1 MINMPPPKRT
11 ETPGFARD
19 LNLMKNELSKALIAI
34 KESLSI
40 ATGHPPGSKK
50 LSTKETLQR
59 LERFDFP
66 ESRDELKKLSDGQ
79 LVSLVQQAIKARE
92 SANNDSQRD
101 IAPQLPP
108 PEGGAIP
115 QSGPSPSIS
124 PTPAALPVPSALA
137 PESPEQSVLAV
148 GANPGQ

>member
-1 MINMPPPKRT
+1 MINMPPPKRN

-19 LNLMKNELSKALIAI
+19 LNLMKGELSKALVAI
-34 KESLSI
+34 KKSLSI

-59 LERFDFP
+59 LDRFEFP
-66 ESRDELKKLSDGQ
+66 ESREELKQLSDGE
-79 LVSLVQQAIKARE
+79 LVRLVQQAIKARE
-92 SANNDSQRD
+92 AANNDSQQD
-101 IAPQLPP
+101 ITPQLPP

-124 PTPAALPVPSALA
+124 PTPPSLPVPSALA